1 MFLKLKALNNLL
13 VLLTVQLMLSMQVWA
28 QDSLLV
34 FEDPT
39 GSKSAAEVM
48 ANPHWF
54 QIRNDASIGF
64 SNSTFWLKVG
74 VQNRTQN
81 VVERDVLFKSTQLP
95 AVIEHINTTGEIETR
110 KSGYLIPH
118 NERPTSNLALVF
130 PHRVAPD
137 STLELFYQIRSPIQI
152 NLDYEVL
159 DRFDVSNRTSV
170 VDLKHVSPFAAIL
183 VLWIFN
189 FLVFVT
195 SRDKLYGI
203 YSIFL
208 LCQLAFIGGQTRVWE
223 WAGLTVNAPE
233 VIAYASTATQLV
245 LLWFWSAIFKT
256 HQTRLSRVVAWG
268 LAGLLLAHA
277 VLPPLTQL
285 YLYANY
291 TGPLVFAGLTFLIGY
306 AWYRGSVIAKW
317 IMFGWITNFIFG
329 LTFFAHTQGDL
340 GVEFEQVGTLGVV
353 IESIL
358 FALVL
363 SYRVQLLNKTE
374 ALAAELAR
382 KNEEQKEM
390 FAIIGHELRTPVAA
404 ISMLSQDESMTP
416 DEKIHQVRD
425 ISDNLL
431 HVLEDLRVVV
441 SPERALIA
449 KQDMSDPVRILK
461 RALSPLQPLVKERGI
476 ELSLETTV
484 AEGVLFSF
492 SSQQFRQC
500 VTNLVKN
507 AAIHSGGKHIY
518 LQYTQRGLDERPVE
532 CCLRVQDDGKG
543 IPPELQSKV
552 FEAFGR
558 GDTSQDGTGL
568 GLFIV
573 KQLAEQMGGHLTYSK
588 SQYGGACFELVFSMA
603 EADTEAQAQAQA
615 QAQSISLE
623 GLRILL
629 AEDDTML
636 RMLTE
641 RTLGNKGASVTS
653 FENAYLALQEFE
665 EKDYDLIL
673 TDLMMPQMDGHEFTK
688 ALRQRGVRIPII
700 GVTAAVVGEETSDW
714 LNDGASGFIAKP
726 ISPEKLT
733 SALAKLNTS
742 EFI

>member
-1 MFLKLKALNNLL
+1 M
-13 VLLTVQLMLSMQVWA
+13 
-28 QDSLLV
+28 
-34 FEDPT
+34 
-39 GSKSAAEVM
+39 
-48 ANPHWF
+48 
-54 QIRNDASIGF
+54 
-64 SNSTFWLKVG
+64 SN
-74 VQNRTQN
+74 Q
-81 VVERDVLFKSTQLP
+81 
-95 AVIEHINTTGEIETR
+95 
-110 KSGYLIPH
+110 
-118 NERPTSNLALVF
+118 TSF
-130 PHRVAPD
+130 
-137 STLELFYQIRSPIQI
+137 
-152 NLDYEVL
+152 
-159 DRFDVSNRTSV
+159 

-245 LLWFWSAIFKT
+245 LLWFWNAMFKT
-256 HQTRLSRVVAWG
+256 QQTLLSRIVAWG

-306 AWYRGSVIAKW
+306 AWYRGNVIAKW

-374 ALAAELAR
+374 ALADELAL
-382 KNEEQKEM
+382 KNEKQKEM

-404 ISMLSQDESMTP
+404 IRMLSQDESITP
-416 DEKIHQVRD
+416 EEKIHQVRD
-425 ISDNLL
+425 ISNNLL

-441 SPERALIA
+441 SPERALIT
-449 KQDMSDPVRILK
+449 KQDVSDPVRILK
-461 RALSPLQPLVKERGI
+461 RALSPLQPMVKEQGM
-476 ELSLETTV
+476 ELSIETLI
-484 AEGVLFSF
+484 AEGGQFSF

-518 LQYTQRGLDERPVE
+518 VEYNQRGLDERSVE

-558 GDTSQDGTGL
+558 GDTTQDGSGL

-573 KQLAEQMGGHLTYSK
+573 KQIAEQMGGHLTYSK

-641 RTLGNKGASVTS
+641 RLLGNKGASVTS

-673 TDLMMPQMDGHEFTK
+673 TDLMMPQ
-688 ALRQRGVRIPII
+688 IC
-700 GVTAAVVGEETSDW
+700 
-714 LNDGASGFIAKP
+714 KP
-726 ISPEKLT
+726 K
-733 SALAKLNTS
+733 KCR
-742 EFI
+742 